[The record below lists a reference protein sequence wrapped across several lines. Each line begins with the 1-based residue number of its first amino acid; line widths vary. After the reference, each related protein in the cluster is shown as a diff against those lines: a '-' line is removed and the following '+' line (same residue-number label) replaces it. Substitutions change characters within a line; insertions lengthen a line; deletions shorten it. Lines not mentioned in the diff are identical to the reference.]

1 MKNDSVLKKEFK
13 SKDVERLRNLVKGK
27 YGERTTMG
35 TGYTKIK
42 EFHDEGDVWEEDGR
56 QWTIKNGIKQNIT
69 KLDKAKE
76 GIVLPLF
83 CSTCSGVMKPH
94 RDKRWYVMY
103 GHCFNCQVDVEHKL
117 RKEGKLEEV
126 EQQITNDHVD
136 GLIKD
141 FEVWVDE
148 LINTNETFVT
158 EAGDV
163 EKWDGSG
170 KAQLLK
176 YKKEALEYLK
186 KQKKE

>member
-1 MKNDSVLKKEFK
+1 MKNETVLKKEFK
-13 SKDVERLRNLVKGK
+13 QRDVERLRNLVKGK

-35 TGYTKIK
+35 TGYTKAK
-42 EFHDEGDVWEEDGR
+42 EFHNEGDMWEEDGR
-56 QWTIKNGIKQNIT
+56 QWTIKNGLKQNVT

-83 CSTCSGVMKPH
+83 CSCCNNVMKPH
-94 RDKRWYVMY
+94 LDKRWYVLY

-136 GLIKD
+136 GMTKD
-141 FEVWVDE
+141 FEVWFNE
-148 LINTNETFVT
+148 LLNTNDSFVT
-158 EAGDV
+158 EQGDI

-170 KAQLLK
+170 KEQLIRQKEEALK
-176 YKKEALEYLK
+176 YLQSLK
-186 KQKKE
+186 K

>member
-1 MKNDSVLKKEFK
+1 MKNETVLKKEFK
-13 SKDVERLRNLVKGK
+13 QRDVERLRNLVKGK

-35 TGYTKIK
+35 TGYTKAK
-42 EFHDEGDVWEEDGR
+42 EFHNEGDVWEEDGR
-56 QWTIKNGIKQNIT
+56 QWTIKNGLKQNVT

-83 CSTCSGVMKPH
+83 CSCCNNVMKPH
-94 RDKRWYVMY
+94 LDKRWYVLY

-136 GLIKD
+136 GMTKD
-141 FEVWVDE
+141 FEVWFNE
-148 LINTNETFVT
+148 LLNTNDSFVT
-158 EAGDV
+158 EQGDI

-170 KAQLLK
+170 KEQLIRQKEEALK
-176 YKKEALEYLK
+176 YLQSLK
-186 KQKKE
+186 K

>member
-13 SKDVERLRNLVKGK
+13 QRDVERLRNLVKGK

-35 TGYTKIK
+35 TGYTKAK

-56 QWTIKNGIKQNIT
+56 QWTIKNGLKQNVT

-83 CSTCSGVMKPH
+83 CSCCNNVMKPH
-94 RDKRWYVMY
+94 LDKRWYVLY

-117 RKEGKLEEV
+117 RKEGKLEET

-136 GLIKD
+136 GITKD
-141 FEVWVDE
+141 FEVWFNE
-148 LINTNETFVT
+148 LLNTNDSFVT
-158 EAGDV
+158 EQGDV

-170 KAQLLK
+170 KEQLIKQKEEALK
-176 YKKEALEYLK
+176 YLQSLK
-186 KQKKE
+186 K

>member
-13 SKDVERLRNLVKGK
+13 QRDVERLRNLVKGK

-35 TGYTKIK
+35 TGYTKAK

-56 QWTIKNGIKQNIT
+56 QWTIKNGLKQNVT

-83 CSTCSGVMKPH
+83 CSCCNNVMKPH
-94 RDKRWYVMY
+94 LDKRWYVLY
-103 GHCFNCQVDVEHKL
+103 GHCFNCQVDAEHKL
-117 RKEGKLEEV
+117 RKEGKLEET

-136 GLIKD
+136 GITKD
-141 FEVWVDE
+141 FEVWFNE
-148 LINTNETFVT
+148 LLNTNDSFVT
-158 EAGDV
+158 EQGDV

-170 KAQLLK
+170 KEQLIKQKEEALK
-176 YKKEALEYLK
+176 YLQSLK
-186 KQKKE
+186 K